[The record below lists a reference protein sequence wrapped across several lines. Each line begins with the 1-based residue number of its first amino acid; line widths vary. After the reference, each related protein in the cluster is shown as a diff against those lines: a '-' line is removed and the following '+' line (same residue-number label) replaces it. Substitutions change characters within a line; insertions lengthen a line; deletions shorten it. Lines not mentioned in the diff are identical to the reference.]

1 MKKGKKKKEKRVK
14 RKFRIFIVVFAF
26 AIIVLFAI
34 LLLGAYVF
42 DTKVKSVVIH
52 DNTILSDTEIIKEAG
67 LENYPN
73 FYLTTSSKIKKKLKE
88 NPFIYD
94 IDVKKNIFFE
104 FHIYVKER
112 KPLFIR
118 EDTNKIV
125 FSNKEEIDNN
135 NYNISIPTLV
145 NYVPDTKYSTLIN
158 KMSKIDY
165 NIIKKI
171 SDIKYYPNKYDE
183 DRFVLYMND
192 SNLVYIN
199 LAKFK
204 NLNKYDEMVT
214 KFEGKTGTL
223 YLDSGNYFSI
233 NKTKNR

>member
-1 MKKGKKKKEKRVK
+1 MKKNKNKKSKNKKTN
-14 RKFRIFIVVFAF
+14 RKFRIFLVIFIFSFV
-26 AIIVLFAI
+26 ILFSI

-42 DTKVKSVVIH
+42 DTKVHSIIIH
-52 DNTILSDTEIIKEAG
+52 NNSLFSDNEIIKEAN
-67 LENYPN
+67 LDDYPN
-73 FYLTTSSKIKKKLKE
+73 FYLTSSNGIRKKLLN
-88 NPFIYD
+88 NPFIED
-94 IDVKKNIFFE
+94 VTVKKNIFFE
-104 FHIYVKER
+104 FHIYIKEK

-125 FSNKEEIDNN
+125 FSSKDEISNTG
-135 NYNISIPTLV
+135 YNIIIPTLV
-145 NYVPDTKYSTLIN
+145 NYVPDTKYDTLIK

-183 DRFVLYMND
+183 DRFILYMND
-192 SNLVYIN
+192 SNRVYIN

-223 YLDSGNYFSI
+223 YLDSGNYFTI
-233 NKTKNR
+233 DK